1 MIISVKSCNQRGFS
15 TQDGGF
21 AHTRSDGD
29 TAATSQPLTDIIWK
43 RYKCASLSVPP
54 SANRREVYGTGFEV
68 VITMDL
74 LGLLKAGTDEVDKA
88 RRELGLRIE
97 KCPRGA
103 AAFTVVYNQVGDI
116 STLSTIY
123 TILYLYL

>member
-1 MIISVKSCNQRGFS
+1 M
-15 TQDGGF
+15 
-21 AHTRSDGD
+21 
-29 TAATSQPLTDIIWK
+29 
-43 RYKCASLSVPP
+43 SVPP

-97 KCPRGA
+97 ECPRGA

-123 TILYLYL
+123 TILYL

>member
-1 MIISVKSCNQRGFS
+1 M
-15 TQDGGF
+15 
-21 AHTRSDGD
+21 
-29 TAATSQPLTDIIWK
+29 
-43 RYKCASLSVPP
+43 SVP
-54 SANRREVYGTGFEV
+54 SSENRREVYGTGFEV

-103 AAFTVVYNQVGDI
+103 AAFTVVYNQVGGY
-116 STLSTIY
+116 IY
-123 TILYLYL
+123 TIYHLPYIISISMMLTKFPCHFHNI

>member
-1 MIISVKSCNQRGFS
+1 MKAASV
-15 TQDGGF
+15 
-21 AHTRSDGD
+21 
-29 TAATSQPLTDIIWK
+29 
-43 RYKCASLSVPP
+43 SVP
-54 SANRREVYGTGFEV
+54 SSENRREVYGTGFEV

-103 AAFTVVYNQVGDI
+103 AAFTVVYNQVGGYWI
-116 STLSTIY
+116 YLHTLSTIY
-123 TILYLYL
+123 HILYLFYDVN